1 MSNENNSDLIIRSY
15 ILLLSKGIFIILF
28 LFLATIPSLCQAS
41 SHEDEASRIQ
51 KAYEELKDIS
61 GNFIQKSYIKDLK
74 RTDTYKGRFYIKAS
88 KFRWEYAGDK
98 PQTIYIS
105 GDKLIIYQKK
115 EKQAYITKFD
125 RSTYGQSP
133 IILLGGLGDIRK
145 DFDILSKDGR
155 LILKP
160 KSQMGNIS
168 QIEVTTTEDE
178 FPVKSLTIV
187 DLHSNKTQIEFRD
200 IKVNTGL
207 KDRLFE
213 FTPPEGVTII
223 KQ

>member
-1 MSNENNSDLIIRSY
+1 MSNENNSDLIMKSNIFS
-15 ILLLSKGIFIILF
+15 LHKWIFIISF
-28 LFLATIPSLCQAS
+28 FFFAAIPFLCQAFS
-41 SHEDEASRIQ
+41 PEDEASRIQ
-51 KAYEELKDIS
+51 KAYEGFKDIS

-88 KFRWEYAGDK
+88 KFRWEYTGDK

-105 GDKLIIYQKK
+105 GDKLIIYQKN

-145 DFDILSKDGR
+145 DFDISSKDGR
-155 LILKP
+155 LILNP

-168 QIEVTTTEDE
+168 QIEVATLEDE
-178 FPVKSLTIV
+178 FPIKSLIIV
-187 DLHSNKTQIEFRD
+187 DLHSNRTQIEFRD

-213 FTPPEGVTII
+213 FSPTEGVTII
-223 KQ
+223 RQ